1 MYSRIVFSTV
11 PALIITLALYFL
23 MMSLISTAKQTLGDD
38 GERYVV
44 DFVRLKQ
51 EEAVQTKDRKPEKP
65 PQPEEPPP
73 ETVAPEMDAPDIAQN
88 AISIAAAPIDK
99 SLDIA
104 TGFGLGAADGDFLP
118 IVKVQPIY
126 PRRALSRGIEGYVIL
141 EFTVTKNGS
150 VKDPVVIEADPER
163 IFDSAAIKAALK
175 FKYKP
180 RIVDGEPVDV
190 AGVQNKLTFQIED

>member
-23 MMSLISTAKQTLGDD
+23 MMSLISTAKQKLGDD

-51 EEAVQTKDRKPEKP
+51 EESVQTKDRKPEKP

-73 ETVAPEMDAPDIAQN
+73 ETVTPEMDAPDIQQN
-88 AISIAAAPIDK
+88 AISIASVPIDK

-150 VKDPVVIEADPER
+150 VKDPVVIEANPER
-163 IFDSAAIKAALK
+163 IFDSAAIKAARK